1 MRLLS
6 ILILLLGLGIAGTVA
21 YMVMQ
26 RLTEQDQLVNQLRG
40 KVAKNIK
47 FVPVAIA
54 TKDLRYGVR
63 LKDSDVKFIDWPSE
77 GVPKAAF
84 NDKEKL
90 FGAEGVDTEPR
101 TVLRAIDAGEIISV
115 KKVSDFGQGGG
126 LSTTLERGLRAFA
139 LRVDVASGVSGF
151 LRPGDNID
159 VYWTGRVGNETI
171 SRLIL
176 DGITLIAIDQISDED
191 INRSVVARTITVA
204 VPPRTVASLAQAQ
217 ATGKLQM
224 SLRGVEDTEKSGEE
238 IEINQRILLDIKEP
252 EKQAPVEKRKVCTVV
267 SRQGGEVKRIPVP
280 CN

>member
-1 MRLLS
+1 MRILS
-6 ILILLLGLGIAGTVA
+6 ILILLLGLAIAGTVA

-26 RLTEQDQLVNQLRG
+26 RLTEQDQLVAQLRG

-54 TKDLRYGVR
+54 TKDLKYGKR
-63 LKDSDVKFIDWPSE
+63 LGDKDVKFIDWPSE

-84 NDKEKL
+84 NSKEKL
-90 FGAEGVDTEPR
+90 FGAEGVETEPR

-126 LSTTLERGLRAFA
+126 LSTTLGQGLRAFA

-224 SLRGVEDTEKSGEE
+224 ALRGVEDTEKNEEE

-252 EKQAPVEKRKVCTVV
+252 EKAAPVAKKQVCTVV